1 VADPILSTA
10 GDRPSTGTG
19 GDRPVAGAMV
29 GLGLDSV
36 EVDRFAT
43 VLTRRPTLLDHLFT
57 EGERAYAADQR
68 NPVPSLAARFAVKE
82 AVMKALGVGLGGIG
96 WHDVEVTR
104 SAGGRP
110 ELTVTGRA
118 RDLAAA
124 RGIAAW
130 QVSITHTH
138 RSASAVVAG
147 LS

>member
-1 VADPILSTA
+1 VADAILSPA
-10 GDRPSTGTG
+10 GDRAVASPA
-19 GDRPVAGAMV
+19 GDRAVAGAMV

-36 EVDRFAT
+36 EVDRFGA

-57 EGERAYAADQR
+57 EGERAYAAHQR

-82 AVMKALGVGLGGIG
+82 AVMKALGVGLGAIG
-96 WHDVEVTR
+96 WHDVEVVR
-104 SAGGRP
+104 AAGGRP

-118 RDLAAA
+118 GDLAAT
-124 RGIAAW
+124 RGIASW